1 MTSPNCPL
9 CRKAFFPDGIVK
21 LHIDRPLTSGQGPQE
36 VELLQRLAAEEEKRQ
51 ADFEAAAE
59 QSKQRKR
66 ELQEAL
72 ERARLRQQSEE
83 ETEVQRQQ
91 PAVEQSAAAPTAVR
105 STSARD
111 EHRQLLLDDFASP
124 PVSRAVGAAA
134 IPPFIFRS
142 ATRSSWRPRRDPG
155 LASLA
160 YNARAPDPGWLTLV
174 DDSPPIVRRIGEQN
188 FSSMQQLLM
197 AVLKIS

>member
-1 MTSPNCPL
+1 MASPNCPL
-9 CRKAFFPDGIVK
+9 CRQAFSPSGIVK
-21 LHIDRPLTSGQGPQE
+21 LHVDRPLTSGQGLQE

-59 QSKQRKR
+59 HSKQRKR

-72 ERARLRQQSEE
+72 ERAQLRQQSEE
-83 ETEVQRQQ
+83 ETEAQRQQ
-91 PAVEQSAAAPTAVR
+91 PAVEQSAAASTAVR
-105 STSARD
+105 AEISISARD
-111 EHRQLLLDDFASP
+111 EYRRPP

-134 IPPFIFRS
+134 IPPFIFRP

-160 YNARAPDPGWLTLV
+160 YYARAPDPGLLTLV
-174 DDSPPIVRRIGEQN
+174 DDSPPIIRRIGEQN
-188 FSSMQQLLM
+188 FSNMQQPLM
-197 AVLKIS
+197 GVLKIS

>member
-1 MTSPNCPL
+1 MASPNCPL
-9 CRKAFFPDGIVK
+9 CRKAFSPNGIVK
-21 LHIDRPLTSGQGPQE
+21 LHIDRPLTSGQSLQE
-36 VELLQRLAAEEEKRQ
+36 VELLQKLAAEEEKRQ

-59 QSKQRKR
+59 QSKKRKR

-83 ETEVQRQQ
+83 ETEVQRRR

-105 STSARD
+105 STSAQD
-111 EHRQLLLDDFASP
+111 EHRRLPLDDFASP

-134 IPPFIFRS
+134 VQPFIFRP

-155 LASLA
+155 LVSLS
-160 YNARAPDPGWLTLV
+160 YNVRARYPNSLTLV
-174 DDSPPIVRRIGEQN
+174 DDDSPPTIRRIGEQI
-188 FSSMQQLLM
+188 SGSMQ
-197 AVLKIS
+197 